1 METEK
6 AIKELKAKYKT
17 EYLDD
22 TEVAFLFKEL
32 EKKEKIINEMAK
44 HCADV
49 ILNDNNASLFPYEVY
64 EKAKEDRFEII
75 KNVKQ
80 YFEKKAEE

>member
-32 EKKEKIINEMAK
+32 EKKDKIIDLIVF
-44 HCADV
+44 CFD
-49 ILNDNNASLFPYEVY
+49 
-64 EKAKEDRFEII
+64 
-75 KNVKQ
+75 
-80 YFEKKAEE
+80 